1 MWEALR
7 QQSLNNQ
14 GTKLVNN
21 AISIQAAIW
30 EEAFWN
36 QDSLSYQKQEY
47 TTTVTMDGTVLEVP
61 INGTVTDTYSED
73 RLIKNSWAFWFNQ
86 GDNGLYAAKNAV
98 STAINSYANGDEY
111 LNGSSLVS
119 MKRNDFYSTKDYYYR
134 TSDTHRTPN
143 SLPDKAAMFRQGE
156 IVRKGVGIPLEAFTD
171 PLGATKNNYFNNNDI
186 NAVNL
191 GWRSNKHSDF
201 QELPFYE
208 IIEWYKEAFPFAK

>member
-7 QQSLNNQ
+7 QQSLSNLVA
-14 GTKLVNN
+14 KLVNN

-36 QDSLSYQKQEY
+36 QEALSYQKQEY
-47 TTTVTMDGTVLEVP
+47 NILGIPV
-61 INGTVTDTYSED
+61 NGTVTDTYSED
-73 RLIKNSWAFWFNQ
+73 RLINNSWAFWFNQ

-111 LNGSSLVS
+111 LNGSFLFS

-156 IVRKGVGIPLEAFTD
+156 IVRKGVLIPLEAFTD
-171 PLGATKNNYFNNNDI
+171 PLGATKNNYFNNNNI

-208 IIEWYKEAFPFAK
+208 IIEWYKAAFPFAK